1 MPGVYRAADA
11 LVLPSRAEG
20 MPRTVIE
27 AMASGL
33 PVVASDLE
41 QVAPVVERAGV
52 AVPVGDVEGFAAGL
66 DGVLEGDHG
75 DPRAVAKEG
84 FDWAETVER
93 TTAVLE
99 ELHSRPSKP
108 ERP

>member
-1 MPGVYRAADA
+1 
-11 LVLPSRAEG
+11 

-27 AMASGL
+27 AMASRI

-41 QVAPVVERAGV
+41 QVESVIERAGV

-66 DGVLEGDHG
+66 EQVLDGDHG
-75 DPRAVAKEG
+75 DPRSVAEEG

-93 TTAVLE
+93 TTAVLAG
-99 ELHSRPSKP
+99 LRSQ
-108 ERP
+108 

>member
-1 MPGVYRAADA
+1 MRCPASTGLGTRWYCRTG
-11 LVLPSRAEG
+11 PRG

-27 AMASGL
+27 AMSSGL

-66 DGVLEGDHG
+66 DGVLEGDRG

-84 FDWAETVER
+84 FD
-93 TTAVLE
+93 
-99 ELHSRPSKP
+99 
-108 ERP
+108 